1 VVFGDMMW
9 VPIRTVSWEDSTAV
23 PKKIIIAAPQRDAA
37 KVAEIQSRHPESEL
51 VVAAN
56 RDQVLDLIGDADGLF
71 GAPNAME
78 FAAAEQ
84 IKWVQAGSAGV
95 EWLWNVPALQA
106 RDDVTVT
113 NMRSAHAATIADH
126 CFAMLLYFVRDL
138 KDLIDHQS
146 RGEWARGQL
155 GGKLQSLS
163 GRTLG
168 IVGFGNI
175 GRAIGR
181 RGVGFDMKVL
191 AVDAH
196 PGAPGDGVSEVWGL
210 DRLDE
215 MCQALDVLAI
225 SAPITPQTRGMIGPK
240 QVGMLKPGSHVMVM
254 SRGNIV
260 NEPAIIEALKSGQI
274 AGAGFDVTHE
284 EPLPSND
291 PLWYAPNCI
300 VTPHTSAASTVTTN
314 LVWKI
319 FEENLGRFER
329 GEPLMNVVDK
339 KLGY

>member
-1 VVFGDMMW
+1 M
-9 VPIRTVSWEDSTAV
+9 T
-23 PKKIIIAAPQRDAA
+23 KIVIAAPQRDAQR
-37 KVAEIQSRHPESEL
+37 VAEIQARHPGSEL
-51 VVAAN
+51 VIAAN

-71 GAPNAME
+71 GAVNAME

-84 IKWVQAGSAGV
+84 IRWIQAGSAGV
-95 EWLWNVPALQA
+95 EWLWNVPALQG

-126 CFAMLLYFVRDL
+126 CFAMLLYFTRSL
-138 KDLIDHQS
+138 GELIEYQS
-146 RGEWARGQL
+146 REEWSRGQL
-155 GGKLQSLS
+155 GGRLQSLS

-196 PGAPGDGVSEVWGL
+196 PGQPGDGAEEVWPL
-210 DRLDE
+210 SRLDE
-215 MCQALDVLAI
+215 MCKSLDVLAI
-225 SAPITPQTRGMIGPK
+225 SAPITPQTRGLVGRK
-240 QVGMLKPGSHVMVM
+240 QLEALKPASYLCVM

-260 NEPAIIEALKSGQI
+260 DEAAAIDLLKSGHL

-284 EPLPSND
+284 EPLPSDD
-291 PLWYAPNCI
+291 PLWKAPNCI
-300 VTPHTSAASTVTTN
+300 ITPHNSAGSSLTMGH
-314 LVWKI
+314 VWRI

-339 KLGY
+339 NLGY

>member
-1 VVFGDMMW
+1 V
-9 VPIRTVSWEDSTAV
+9 T
-23 PKKIIIAAPQRDAA
+23 KIVIAAPQRDAA
-37 KVAEIQSRHPESEL
+37 KVAEIQQRHPGTEL

-71 GAPNAME
+71 GAVNAME

-84 IKWVQAGSAGV
+84 IKWIQAGSAGV
-95 EWLWNVPALQA
+95 EWLWNVPALQG

-113 NMRSAHAATIADH
+113 NMRSAHASTIADH
-126 CFAMLLYFVRDL
+126 CFAFLLYFT
-138 KDLIDHQS
+138 
-146 RGEWARGQL
+146 RGIPEFKEFHDRAEWARGQVAHRL
-155 GGKLQSLS
+155 TALEGL
-163 GRTLG
+163 TLG

-196 PGAPGDGVSEVWGL
+196 PGKPGDGVEEVWGL

-215 MCQALDVLAI
+215 MCSQLNVLAI
-225 SAPITPQTRGMIGPK
+225 SAPITPQTRGLIGRA
-240 QVGMLKPGSHVMVM
+240 QLEAMKPASYLCVM

-260 NEPAIIEALKSGQI
+260 DEAAAIDLLKSGHI

-284 EPLPSND
+284 EPLPSED
-291 PLWYAPNCI
+291 PLWKAPNCI
-300 VTPHTSAASTVTTN
+300 ISPHNSAGSSLTTGH
-314 LVWKI
+314 VWRI

-339 KLGY
+339 NLGY

>member
-1 VVFGDMMW
+1 M
-9 VPIRTVSWEDSTAV
+9 T
-23 PKKIIIAAPQRDAA
+23 KIVIAAPQRDPA
-37 KVAEIQSRHPESEL
+37 KIAEIQARHPNTQL
-51 VVAAN
+51 VVAEN
-56 RDQVLDLIGDADGLF
+56 RDQVLDLIGDADALF

-84 IKWVQAGSAGV
+84 IRWIQAFSAGV

-106 RDDVTVT
+106 RDDVVVT

-126 CFAMLLYFVRDL
+126 CFGFLLYFTRAL
-138 KDLIDHQS
+138 QEFKEHQD
-146 RGEWARGQL
+146 REEWARGEVL
-155 GGKLQSLS
+155 ARMVALEGK
-163 GRTLG
+163 TIG
-168 IVGFGNI
+168 ILGFGNI

-181 RGVGFDMKVL
+181 RAVGFGMNVL

-196 PGAPGDGVSEVWGL
+196 PGAPGDGAEEVWPL

-215 MCQALDVLAI
+215 MCRTLDVLAI
-225 SAPITPQTRGMIGPK
+225 SAPITPETRGLISPARI
-240 QVGMLKPGSHVMVM
+240 GMLKQGSYICVM

-260 NEPAIIEALKSGQI
+260 DEPAVIEGLRSGQI

-284 EPLPSND
+284 EPLPPGD
-291 PLWYAPNCI
+291 PLWKAPNCI
-300 VTPHTSAASTVTTN
+300 VTPHTSARSPLTMGH
-314 LVWKI
+314 VWRI
-319 FEENLGRFER
+319 FEENLSRFER

>member
-1 VVFGDMMW
+1 V
-9 VPIRTVSWEDSTAV
+9 T
-23 PKKIIIAAPQRDAA
+23 KIVIAAPQRDAA
-37 KVAEIQSRHPESEL
+37 KVAEIQQRHPGTEL

-71 GAPNAME
+71 GAVNAME

-84 IKWVQAGSAGV
+84 IKWIQAGSAGV
-95 EWLWNVPALQA
+95 EWLWNVPALQG

-126 CFAMLLYFVRDL
+126 CFAFLLYFT
-138 KDLIDHQS
+138 
-146 RGEWARGQL
+146 RGIPEFKQFHDRAEWARGQVAHRL
-155 GGKLQSLS
+155 VALEGL
-163 GRTLG
+163 TLG

-181 RGVGFDMKVL
+181 RGVGFGMKVL

-196 PGAPGDGVSEVWGL
+196 PGQPGDGVDEVWGL

-215 MCQALDVLAI
+215 MCGQLNALAI
-225 SAPITPQTRGMIGPK
+225 SAPITPQTRGLIGRA
-240 QVGMLKPGSHVMVM
+240 QLEALKPGSYLMVM

-260 NEPAIIEALKSGQI
+260 DEAAAIDLLKSGHL

-284 EPLPSND
+284 EPLPSDD
-291 PLWYAPNCI
+291 PLWKAPNCLI
-300 VTPHTSAASTVTTN
+300 SPHNSAGSSLTTGH
-314 LVWKI
+314 VWRI

-339 KLGY
+339 NLGY

>member
-1 VVFGDMMW
+1 V
-9 VPIRTVSWEDSTAV
+9 T
-23 PKKIIIAAPQRDAA
+23 KILIAGPQRDAA
-37 KVAEIQSRHPESEL
+37 KVAEIQARHPGTEL
-51 VVAAN
+51 VVAGS

-71 GAPNAME
+71 GAPSSME

-84 IKWVQAGSAGV
+84 IRWIQAGSAGV

-106 RDDVTVT
+106 RDDVVVT

-126 CFAMLLYFVRDL
+126 CFAFLLYF
-138 KDLIDHQS
+138 S
-146 RGEWARGQL
+146 RGIPEFKEFHDREEWARGQVAHRL
-155 GGKLQSLS
+155 VALEGL
-163 GRTLG
+163 TLG

-181 RGVGFDMKVL
+181 RAVGFGMKVL

-196 PGAPGDGVSEVWGL
+196 PGEPGDGVEEVWPL
-210 DRLDE
+210 ERLDE
-215 MCQALDVLAI
+215 MCGQLNALAI
-225 SAPITPQTRGMIGPK
+225 SAPITPQTRGLIGAA
-240 QVGMLKPGSHVMVM
+240 QLNAMKPASYLMVM

-260 NEPAIIEALKSGQI
+260 DEPAAIEALKSGHL
-274 AGAGFDVTHE
+274 AGAGFDVTHV
-284 EPLPSND
+284 EPLPAGD
-291 PLWYAPNCI
+291 PLWKAPNCI
-300 VTPHTSAASTVTTN
+300 ISPHNSAGSSLTMGH
-314 LVWKI
+314 VWRI

>member
-1 VVFGDMMW
+1 V
-9 VPIRTVSWEDSTAV
+9 T
-23 PKKIIIAAPQRDAA
+23 KI
-37 KVAEIQSRHPESEL
+37 
-51 VVAAN
+51 VVAAQQQQSADRLAAVRARHPNTEFVVAEN
-56 RDQVLDLIGDADGLF
+56 RDQVLDLIGDADALF
-71 GAPNAME
+71 GPVNAME

-84 IKWVQAGSAGV
+84 IRWIQAGSAGV

-106 RDDVTVT
+106 RDDVVVT

-126 CFAMLLYFVRDL
+126 CFAMLLYFT
-138 KDLIDHQS
+138 
-146 RGEWARGQL
+146 RGLPQFKVLHDREEWGRGQARDRMTAL
-155 GGKLQSLS
+155 EGK
-163 GRTLG
+163 TIG

-181 RGVGFDMKVL
+181 RGAGFGMRVL

-196 PGAPGDGVSEVWGL
+196 PGEPGGAEEVWPL

-215 MCQALDVLAI
+215 MCREIDVLAI
-225 SAPITPQTRGMIGPK
+225 SAPITPRTRGLLGPS
-240 QVGMLKPGSHVMVM
+240 QIALLKPGSYVMVM

-260 NEPAIIEALKSGQI
+260 DEPAVIEGLKAGRI

-284 EPLPSND
+284 EPLPAGD
-291 PLWYAPNCI
+291 PLWKAPNCI
-300 VTPHTSAASTVTTN
+300 ITPHTSAASSLTQD
-314 LVWKI
+314 LVWRI

-339 KLGY
+339 RLGY

>member
-1 VVFGDMMW
+1 M
-9 VPIRTVSWEDSTAV
+9 T
-23 PKKIIIAAPQRDAA
+23 KIVIAAPQRDAA
-37 KVAEIQSRHPESEL
+37 KVAEIQQRHPGTEL

-71 GAPNAME
+71 GAVNAME

-84 IKWVQAGSAGV
+84 IKWIQAGSAGV
-95 EWLWNVPALQA
+95 EWLWNVPALQG

-126 CFAMLLYFVRDL
+126 CFAFLLYFT
-138 KDLIDHQS
+138 
-146 RGEWARGQL
+146 RGIPEFKQFHDRAEWARGQVAHRL
-155 GGKLQSLS
+155 VALEGL
-163 GRTLG
+163 TLG

-181 RGVGFDMKVL
+181 RGVGFGMKVL

-196 PGAPGDGVSEVWGL
+196 PGQPGDGVDEVWGL

-215 MCQALDVLAI
+215 MCGQLNALAI
-225 SAPITPQTRGMIGPK
+225 SAPITPQTRGLIGRA
-240 QVGMLKPGSHVMVM
+240 QLEALKPGSYLMVM

-260 NEPAIIEALKSGQI
+260 DEAAAIDLLKSGHI

-284 EPLPSND
+284 EPLPSAD
-291 PLWYAPNCI
+291 PLWQAPNCI
-300 VTPHTSAASTVTTN
+300 ISPHNSAGSSLTTGH
-314 LVWKI
+314 VWRI

-339 KLGY
+339 NLGY

>member
-1 VVFGDMMW
+1 MVWG
-9 VPIRTVSWEDSTAV
+9 PTRTVSWEAGTTGT
-23 PKKIIIAAPQRDAA
+23 KIVIVAPQRDAA
-37 KVAEIQSRHPESEL
+37 KVAEIQARHPGTEL

-71 GAPNAME
+71 GAVNAME

-84 IKWVQAGSAGV
+84 IKWIQAGSAGV
-95 EWLWNVPALQA
+95 EWLWNVPALQG
-106 RDDVTVT
+106 RDDVVVT

-155 GGKLQSLS
+155 GGKLESLS

-196 PGAPGDGVSEVWGL
+196 PGQPGDGAEAVWQL

-215 MCQALDVLAI
+215 MCQAIDVLAI
-225 SAPITPQTRGMIGPK
+225 SAPITPQTRGMIGSK
-240 QVGMLKPGSHVMVM
+240 QIGMLKHGSHVMVM

-260 NEPAIIEALKSGQI
+260 
-274 AGAGFDVTHE
+274 
-284 EPLPSND
+284 
-291 PLWYAPNCI
+291 
-300 VTPHTSAASTVTTN
+300 
-314 LVWKI
+314 
-319 FEENLGRFER
+319 
-329 GEPLMNVVDK
+329 
-339 KLGY
+339 

>member
-1 VVFGDMMW
+1 V
-9 VPIRTVSWEDSTAV
+9 T
-23 PKKIIIAAPQRDAA
+23 KIVIAAPQRDAA
-37 KVAEIQSRHPESEL
+37 KVAEIQQRHPGTEL

-71 GAPNAME
+71 GAVNAME

-84 IKWVQAGSAGV
+84 IKWIQAGSAGV
-95 EWLWNVPALQA
+95 EWLWNVPALQG

-126 CFAMLLYFVRDL
+126 CFAFLLYFT
-138 KDLIDHQS
+138 
-146 RGEWARGQL
+146 RGIPEFKQFHDRAEWARGQVAHRL
-155 GGKLQSLS
+155 VALEGL
-163 GRTLG
+163 TLG

-181 RGVGFDMKVL
+181 RGVGFGMKVL

-196 PGAPGDGVSEVWGL
+196 PGQPGDGVDEVWGL

-215 MCQALDVLAI
+215 MCGQLNALAI
-225 SAPITPQTRGMIGPK
+225 SAPITPQTRGLIGRA
-240 QVGMLKPGSHVMVM
+240 QLEALKPGSYLMVM

-260 NEPAIIEALKSGQI
+260 DEAAAIDLLKSGHI

-284 EPLPSND
+284 EPLPSDD
-291 PLWYAPNCI
+291 PLWKAPNCLI
-300 VTPHTSAASTVTTN
+300 SPHNSAGSSLTTGH
-314 LVWKI
+314 VWRI

-339 KLGY
+339 NLGY

>member
-1 VVFGDMMW
+1 MCRGEDESVV
-9 VPIRTVSWEDSTAV
+9 T
-23 PKKIIIAAPQRDAA
+23 KIVIAAPQRSAER
-37 KVAEIQSRHPESEL
+37 VAEVQARHPGVEL
-51 VVAAN
+51 VIAEN

-71 GAPNAME
+71 GAVNAME

-84 IKWVQAGSAGV
+84 IRWIQAGSAGV
-95 EWLWNVPALQA
+95 EWLWNVPALQG
-106 RDDVTVT
+106 RDDVVVT

-126 CFAMLLYFVRDL
+126 CFAMLLHFTRCL
-138 KDLIDHQS
+138 GELIEYQG
-146 RGEWARGQL
+146 REEWARGQL
-155 GGKLQSLS
+155 GGRLQALS

-181 RGVGFDMKVL
+181 RGVGFDMRVL

-196 PGAPGDGVSEVWGL
+196 PGDPGDGAEEVWPL
-210 DRLDE
+210 SRLDE
-215 MCQALDVLAI
+215 MCRELDVLAI
-225 SAPITPQTRGMIGPK
+225 SAPITPQTRGMIGPA
-240 QVGMLKPGSHVMVM
+240 QIGMLKPGSHVMVM

-260 NEPAIIEALKSGQI
+260 DEPALIAALKSGQV
-274 AGAGFDVTHE
+274 AGAGLDVTHE
-284 EPLPSND
+284 EPLPAGD
-291 PLWYAPNCI
+291 PLWKAPNCI
-300 VTPHTSAASTVTTN
+300 ITPHTSAASTVTMN

-339 KLGY
+339 SLGY

>member
-1 VVFGDMMW
+1 M
-9 VPIRTVSWEDSTAV
+9 PTREDRGIVT
-23 PKKIIIAAPQRDAA
+23 KIIIAAPQRDAER
-37 KVAEIQSRHPESEL
+37 VDGIRERHPDTEL
-51 VVAAN
+51 VVAAD

-84 IKWVQAGSAGV
+84 IKWIQAGSAGV
-95 EWLWNVPALQA
+95 EWLWNIPALQA
-106 RDDVTVT
+106 RDDVVVT

-138 KDLIDHQS
+138 KDLIDYQS
-146 RGEWARGQL
+146 RGEWSRGQL

-196 PGAPGDGVSEVWGL
+196 PGEPGDGAEEVWPL
-210 DRLDE
+210 SRLDE
-215 MCQALDVLAI
+215 M
-225 SAPITPQTRGMIGPK
+225 
-240 QVGMLKPGSHVMVM
+240 
-254 SRGNIV
+254 
-260 NEPAIIEALKSGQI
+260 
-274 AGAGFDVTHE
+274 
-284 EPLPSND
+284 
-291 PLWYAPNCI
+291 
-300 VTPHTSAASTVTTN
+300 
-314 LVWKI
+314 
-319 FEENLGRFER
+319 
-329 GEPLMNVVDK
+329 
-339 KLGY
+339 

>member
-1 VVFGDMMW
+1 M
-9 VPIRTVSWEDSTAV
+9 T
-23 PKKIIIAAPQRDAA
+23 KIVIAAPQRDAA
-37 KVAEIQSRHPESEL
+37 KVAEIQARHPGTEL

-71 GAPNAME
+71 GAVNAME

-84 IKWVQAGSAGV
+84 IKWIQAGSAGV
-95 EWLWNVPALQA
+95 EWLWNVPALQG

-126 CFAMLLYFVRDL
+126 CFAFLLYF
-138 KDLIDHQS
+138 S
-146 RGEWARGQL
+146 RGIPEFKEFHDRAEWARGQVAHRL
-155 GGKLQSLS
+155 VALEGL
-163 GRTLG
+163 TLG

-181 RGVGFDMKVL
+181 RGVGFGMKVL

-196 PGAPGDGVSEVWGL
+196 PGQPGDGAEEVWPL

-215 MCQALDVLAI
+215 MCGQLNALAI
-225 SAPITPQTRGMIGPK
+225 SAPITPQTRGLIGRA
-240 QVGMLKPGSHVMVM
+240 QLEAMKPASYLMVM

-260 NEPAIIEALKSGQI
+260 DEAAAIDLLKSGHL

-284 EPLPSND
+284 EPLPSDD
-291 PLWYAPNCI
+291 PLWKAPNCI
-300 VTPHTSAASTVTTN
+300 ITPHNSAGSSLTMGH
-314 LVWKI
+314 VWRI

>member
-1 VVFGDMMW
+1 V
-9 VPIRTVSWEDSTAV
+9 T
-23 PKKIIIAAPQRDAA
+23 KIVIAAPQRDAA
-37 KVAEIQSRHPESEL
+37 KVAEIQQRHPGTEL

-71 GAPNAME
+71 GAVNAME

-84 IKWVQAGSAGV
+84 IKWIQAGSAGV
-95 EWLWNVPALQA
+95 EWLWNVPALQG

-113 NMRSAHAATIADH
+113 NMRSAHASTIADH
-126 CFAMLLYFVRDL
+126 CFAFLLYFT
-138 KDLIDHQS
+138 
-146 RGEWARGQL
+146 RGIPEFKQFHDRAEWARGQVAHRL
-155 GGKLQSLS
+155 TALEGL
-163 GRTLG
+163 TLG

-196 PGAPGDGVSEVWGL
+196 PGKPGDGVEEVWGL

-215 MCQALDVLAI
+215 MCSQLNALAI
-225 SAPITPQTRGMIGPK
+225 SAPITPQTRGLIGRS
-240 QVGMLKPGSHVMVM
+240 QLEAMKPGSYLMVM

-260 NEPAIIEALKSGQI
+260 DEAAAIDLLKSGHL

-284 EPLPSND
+284 EPLPSDD
-291 PLWYAPNCI
+291 PLWKAPNCI
-300 VTPHTSAASTVTTN
+300 ITPHNSAGSSLTTGH
-314 LVWKI
+314 VWRI

-339 KLGY
+339 NLGY